1 MSLSSRCQIQ
11 ASGKD
16 VTLWHLSFL
25 LTIKLTAIFCSPV
38 VVLLGQDQFNQS
50 AVVVLGDKTSD
61 NISPGDDISAVIG
74 EVITPCKILHWCWYE
89 GQVVTNLSPSIGESI
104 RVAEGGDDIFS
115 TLLESSDQGPIVLDE
130 LPEVWEIL
138 LPPSINI
145 LNKTSI
151 KGSQNIKPRRTLS
164 RGRS

>member
-16 VTLWHLSFL
+16 VTFILF
-25 LTIKLTAIFCSPV
+25 TIKLTALFFSPV

-74 EVITPCKILHWCWYE
+74 ELITPCKTLHWCWYE
-89 GQVVTNLSPSIGESI
+89 GQVVTNLSPSIGDSI